1 MFQKHITLPQIL
13 YMYIYHLQ
21 NCSLFVLIFLDVLYL
36 CIVFILGEKKKW
48 TSEEKS
54 LINPLVSRAVRIGKP
69 PTKKDIQSL
78 QKKNPPLA
86 SLPWLKVKHQVWALA
101 QTELKKNKK
110 VMMGVKM

>member
-1 MFQKHITLPQIL
+1 
-13 YMYIYHLQ
+13 MYIYHLQ

-69 PTKKDIQSL
+69 PTKQDIQSL

-110 VMMGVKM
+110 VMMGLKM

>member
-54 LINPLVSRAVRIGKP
+54 LKKPLVSRAVRIGGHQQSRKGSSIP
-69 PTKKDIQSL
+69 DEPAWIEGWPGHDAIHSIQ
-78 QKKNPPLA
+78 
-86 SLPWLKVKHQVWALA
+86 
-101 QTELKKNKK
+101 
-110 VMMGVKM
+110 